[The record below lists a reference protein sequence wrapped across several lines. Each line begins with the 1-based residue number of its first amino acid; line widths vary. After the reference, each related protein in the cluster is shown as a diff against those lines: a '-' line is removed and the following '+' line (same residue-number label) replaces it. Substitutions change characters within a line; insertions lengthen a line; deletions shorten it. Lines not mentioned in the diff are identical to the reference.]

1 MSHAKTDALAYFI
14 MLVTCPHTQKELPH
28 DFKANIFIF
37 LMVYLYLKGKPQR
50 NCNMNPSGHIV
61 HINTDILILEPKN
74 ILNIL
79 LPKANE

>member
-1 MSHAKTDALAYFI
+1 
-14 MLVTCPHTQKELPH
+14 
-28 DFKANIFIF
+28 
-37 LMVYLYLKGKPQR
+37 MVYLYIKGKPQR

-61 HINTDILILEPKN
+61 NINTDILILEPKN